1 MQVHQG
7 EIIEKIIR
15 REGHSLTE
23 LAKLTG
29 VNRRSI
35 YNWFLQK
42 RLKPESI
49 IKIGRAI
56 KHDFSVEFPNQFTT
70 EDFLEVPQVADQQTE
85 VFDIWK
91 EKYIDLLE
99 RYNLLLRISSG
110 ELVLPKLERTVNVRF
125 ENAKREEYDLQL
137 NESPSESFLDSCRK
151 AGYKIKAINRQ
162 ALEV

>member
-15 REGHSLTE
+15 REGHSLTD

-35 YNWFLQK
+35 YNWFLQR

-56 KHDFSVEFPNQFTT
+56 KHDFSVEFPDQFTSA
-70 EDFLEVPQVADQQTE
+70 DFEETPVLVKRSAETD
-85 VFDIWK
+85 DIWK

-110 ELVLPKLERTVNVRF
+110 EVQVPKVEQSYSVRF
-125 ENAKREEYDLQL
+125 ENAKLEEYELEL
-137 NESPSESFLDSCRK
+137 NDSPSASFLDSCQN
-151 AGYKIKAINRQ
+151 AGYKIKAISRQ
-162 ALEV
+162 LVEA